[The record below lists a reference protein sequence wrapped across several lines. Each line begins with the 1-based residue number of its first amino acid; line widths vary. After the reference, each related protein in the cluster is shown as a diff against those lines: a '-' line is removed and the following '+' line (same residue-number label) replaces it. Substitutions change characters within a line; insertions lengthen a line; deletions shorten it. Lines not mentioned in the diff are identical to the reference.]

1 MRLTRRGHGAR
12 RADVPSVSVLAV
24 VMALIVVRVGSAA
37 VPNPCKVVTNAE
49 VAKVFADKIQT
60 RTANAE
66 GLQSCTW
73 NGVGLGSFSPV
84 VPTLTVEVVRADEA
98 EFRAH
103 VGGGLVPGG
112 ANGGMKPA
120 PLVPVHGVG
129 QLAYSSYVGGETLM
143 VWYHGLWLTFSVSA
157 VVSPVEDAK
166 ILAKFAISRL

>member
-1 MRLTRRGHGAR
+1 LGGERLVLRPRLPLVTLL
-12 RADVPSVSVLAV
+12 VVVLA
-24 VMALIVVRVGSAA
+24 LILVPMGLAA
-37 VPNPCKVVTNAE
+37 VPNPCRVVTNAE
-49 VAKVFADKIQT
+49 VAKVFADKVQT

-84 VPTLTVEVVRADEA
+84 VPTLTVEIVQASEA
-98 EFRAH
+98 KFRAH

-112 ANGGMKPA
+112 ANGGLKPA
-120 PLVPVHGVG
+120 PLVRVHGVG

-143 VWYHGLWLTFSVSA
+143 VWYHGLWLTFSVGSVA
-157 VVSPVEDAK
+157 APVEDAK